1 MGGSTTQVLV
11 AGAGPVG
18 LTVAVE
24 LARRGIDVE
33 VIDKVEPRADGESRA
48 LGLHARTLEVFERLG
63 VLPRMLAAG
72 RPIHGFAYH
81 VRGREVVAADVRGVD
96 APYPYILLLPQGVVE
111 RILLD
116 RLREL
121 GVAVRRPVELT
132 GLAQDGDGVHAETTG
147 GRVHARYLVAADG
160 GRSTVRHLLGLPF
173 PGRSF
178 DGVIHLL
185 DADLHVDGPPPAE
198 HRGSFHAGRRTI
210 LGMGRLGG
218 DTWRLIAHL
227 RSDDPRATA
236 GPLTAAAMQTVVDEH
251 PHLRARVGEVHW
263 GSVYRVSNRMVER
276 LRHGRVFLAGDAAHV
291 HSPMGGQGLNTGVQ
305 DGHNLAWKLAARL
318 DGSAGDERA
327 GEALLDS
334 YDAERLPVIAAVV
347 RETAVGHRLLSRYG
361 RSLAHPVAAGPLRA
375 VAPVLRRVLA
385 LPAVHGPLA
394 AAVAQTAVTYRASP
408 LVHDLTGGR
417 GPLRA
422 GDRAPDAAGLRDDA
436 GRPTRLFAVLAADT
450 AHHLLLF
457 AGVDATDARLDAL
470 GRTVRGLRARFPG
483 VAVHR
488 VLVRAPNYAGVTA
501 APGDLHDLE
510 VALHDRHRLDAGG
523 VHLVR
528 PDGHLALRAG
538 SWSGDL
544 ERHLPG
550 GAAAVTSRGTPARR
564 SA

>member
-1 MGGSTTQVLV
+1 MREPTTQVLV

-18 LTVAVE
+18 LAVAVD
-24 LARRGIDVE
+24 LARRGIDVD
-33 VIDKVEPRADGESRA
+33 VIDKVAPRGDRESRA
-48 LGLHARTLEVFERLG
+48 LGLHARTLEVADRLG
-63 VLPRMLAAG
+63 VLPRVLAAG
-72 RPIHGFAYH
+72 RPIHGFSYH
-81 VRGREVVAADVRGVD
+81 VRGREVVAAHVRGVD
-96 APYPYILLLPQGVVE
+96 APHPYILLLPQGIVE

-132 GLAQDGDGVHAETTG
+132 GITQDGDGVHVTTSA
-147 GRVHARYLVAADG
+147 GRAHARYLVAADG
-160 GRSTVRHLLGLPF
+160 GRSTVRHQLGLDF
-173 PGRSF
+173 PGRSLE
-178 DGVIHLL
+178 GVVHLL
-185 DADLHVDGPPPAE
+185 DADLHVDGPAPAE
-198 HRGSFHAGRRTI
+198 DRGSFHAGRHTV
-210 LGMGRLGG
+210 LGLGRLGG

-236 GPLTAAAMQTVVDEH
+236 EPLTAAAMQTVVDEH

-318 DGSAGDERA
+318 DGSAGDEWA

-361 RSLAHPVAAGPLRA
+361 RSLAHPVPAALLRA
-375 VAPVLRRVLA
+375 AAPALRRVLA

-394 AAVAQTAVTYRASP
+394 RAVSQVAVAYRTSP
-408 LVHDLTGGR
+408 VVHDLTGAR

-422 GDRAPDAAGLRDDA
+422 GDRAPDATGLRDGA

-450 AHHLLLF
+450 AHHLLLLG
-457 AGVDATDARLDAL
+457 GVGATDAQLDAL
-470 GRTVRGLRARFPG
+470 GRTVRALQDRFPA
-483 VAVHR
+483 VVVHR
-488 VLVRAPNYAGVTA
+488 VLVRAPGYAAVA
-501 APGDLHDLE
+501 AVPGDLHDME
-510 VALHDRHRLDAGG
+510 MALHDRHRLDGGG

-528 PDGHLALRAG
+528 PDGHLAVRAA
-538 SWSGDL
+538 SWSRDL
-544 ERHLPG
+544 ERYLPG
-550 GAAAVTSRGTPARR
+550 AGAALTSRGTPARR

>member
-1 MGGSTTQVLV
+1 MSGSTTQVLV

-18 LTVAVE
+18 LATAVD
-24 LARRGIDVE
+24 LARRGVE
-33 VIDKVEPRADGESRA
+33 VDVIDKVGPREDGESRA
-48 LGLHARTLEVFERLG
+48 LGVHARTLEVFDRLG
-63 VLPRMLAAG
+63 VLPRVLAAG

-81 VRGREVVAADVRGVD
+81 VGGREVAALDVRGVD

-132 GLAQDGDGVHAETTG
+132 GVAQDGDGVRVETTG
-147 GRVHARYLVAADG
+147 GRTHADYLVAADG
-160 GRSTVRHLLGLPF
+160 GRSTVRHLLGLDF

-178 DGVIHLL
+178 EGVVHLL
-185 DADLHVDGPPPAE
+185 DADLHLDGPPPAE

-210 LGMGRLGG
+210 LGLGRLGG

-236 GPLTAAAMQTVVDEH
+236 EPLTAAAMQTVVDEH

-263 GSVYRVSNRMVER
+263 GSVYRVSNRMVDR

-334 YDAERLPVIAAVV
+334 YDAERLPVIGAVV

-361 RSLAHPVAAGPLRA
+361 RGLAHPAAAAVLRA
-375 VAPVLRRVLA
+375 AAPALRRVLA
-385 LPAVHGPLA
+385 LPAVHDPLA
-394 AAVAQTAVTYRASP
+394 RAVSQVAVTYRTSP
-408 LVHDLTGGR
+408 VVHDLAGAR

-422 GDRAPDAAGLRDDA
+422 GDRAPDATGLRDGA

-450 AHHLLLF
+450 AHHLLLLG
-457 AGVDATDARLDAL
+457 GVDATDARLDAL
-470 GRTVRGLRARFPG
+470 GGTVRGLQARFPG
-483 VAVHR
+483 VVVHR
-488 VLVRAPNYAGVTA
+488 VLVRAPGYAGVA
-501 APGDLHDLE
+501 AVPGDLHDVE

-528 PDGHLALRAG
+528 PDGHLAVRAA
-538 SWSGDL
+538 SWSRDL
-544 ERHLPG
+544 ERYLPAA
-550 GAAAVTSRGTPARR
+550 GAVLRSRGTPARR